1 MGLRG
6 VLGLTAAAPTAP
18 WVTALGATALAA
30 MLVFSQGALAAQ
42 SARPQPSAD
51 SPQNAE
57 QAALVDL
64 TGNWVS
70 VIDED
75 WHVRMMTPA
84 KGDYIEV
91 PLNAAARKV
100 AGEFNP
106 ALYGGAGY
114 QWSAII
120 DCRAYGAPAL
130 MHMPTRL
137 RISWASPDVLRIQSD
152 WGGQTRL
159 LHFVPGEPYGDV
171 QQAAARGPA
180 TGANDAPASLQGYS
194 VAVWQQPYQDNAPAY
209 QQAGVRAPGAAAPAR
224 TPAAGGALVVVT
236 SHLAPGWLRRNGVP
250 YGSRTRLTEYY
261 HAFQDPSGTDW
272 FDVTTE
278 VVDPEYL
285 TRPFFTS
292 SDFQREPDGSKWAPH
307 PCKQVAVE

>member
-1 MGLRG
+1 M
-6 VLGLTAAAPTAP
+6 
-18 WVTALGATALAA
+18 
-30 MLVFSQGALAAQ
+30 
-42 SARPQPSAD
+42 
-51 SPQNAE
+51 
-57 QAALVDL
+57 DL

-75 WHVRMMTPA
+75 WHVRMITPL

-91 PLNAAARKV
+91 PLNAAAREV

-120 DCRAYGAPAL
+120 DCRAYGAAAL

-137 RISWASPDVLRIQSD
+137 QISWASPDVLEIQSD
-152 WGGQTRL
+152 WGEQTRL

-180 TGANDAPASLQGYS
+180 AGATDAPASLQGFS
-194 VAVWQQPYQDNAPAY
+194 VAVWQQPYRDNAPAY
-209 QQAGVRAPGAAAPAR
+209 QREGGPGRGVPGPTMVAQP
-224 TPAAGGALVVVT
+224 GGALVVVT

-250 YGSRTRLTEYY
+250 YSARTRLTEYY
-261 HAFQDPSGTDW
+261 HAFPDPGGTDW

-292 SDFQREPDGSKWAPH
+292 SDFERESDGSKWAPH
-307 PCKQVAVE
+307 PCKQVAAE

>member
-1 MGLRG
+1 MDLRG
-6 VLGLTAAAPTAP
+6 VMGSA
-18 WVTALGATALAA
+18 ALAA
-30 MLVFSQGALAAQ
+30 MLIAGQGAPAAEPAPPGPA
-42 SARPQPSAD
+42 SD
-51 SPQNAE
+51 SPPTAE
-57 QAALVDL
+57 QAALLDL

-75 WHVRMMTPA
+75 WHVRMITPA

-91 PLNAAARKV
+91 PLNAAARQV

-106 ALYGGAGY
+106 ALYGGANY

-137 RISWASPDVLRIQSD
+137 HISWVAPDVLGIQTD

-159 LHFVPGEPYGDV
+159 LHFLPGEPFGDV
-171 QQAAARGPA
+171 QAAARGQA
-180 TGANDAPASLQGYS
+180 AGAHDAASLQGYS
-194 VAVWQQPYQDNAPAY
+194 VAVWQRPYRDNAPAY
-209 QQAGVRAPGAAAPAR
+209 QQSALRGPGGAAPGGTMAAP
-224 TPAAGGALVVVT
+224 PGGALVVVT
-236 SHLAPGWLRRNGVP
+236 SNLAPGWLRRNGVP
-250 YGSRTRLTEYY
+250 YSARTRVTEYY
-261 HAFQDPSGTDW
+261 HAFKDPNDSDW

-292 SDFQREPDGSKWAPH
+292 SDFQRESDGSKWSPH
-307 PCKQVAVE
+307 PCKQVSAP

>member
-1 MGLRG
+1 MDFRGL
-6 VLGLTAAAPTAP
+6 LGSAALTA
-18 WVTALGATALAA
+18 L
-30 MLVFSQGALAAQ
+30 MLSQGALAQ
-42 SARPQPSAD
+42 PARS
-51 SPQNAE
+51 AE
-57 QAALVDL
+57 QAALLQL

-84 KGDYIEV
+84 KGDYLEV

-137 RISWASPDVLRIQSD
+137 HISWDSPDVLKIQSD

-159 LHFVPGEPYGDV
+159 LHFLPGQPYGDV

-180 TGANDAPASLQGYS
+180 TGTNDAPASLQGYS
-194 VAVWQQPYQDNAPAY
+194 VAVWQPPYQENAPAY
-209 QQAGVRAPGAAAPAR
+209 QRRDVRAPGSGTTGP
-224 TPAAGGALVVVT
+224 TTVVSPGGALVVVT
-236 SHLAPGWLRRNGVP
+236 SNLAPGWLRRNGVP
-250 YGSRTRLTEYY
+250 YSPRTRVTEYY
-261 HAFQDPSGTDW
+261 HAFLDPGGTDW
-272 FDVTTE
+272 FEVTTE
-278 VVDPEYL
+278 VADPEYL
-285 TRPFFTS
+285 TRPFYTS
-292 SDFQREPDGSKWAPH
+292 SDFQRESDGSKWSPH
-307 PCKQVAVE
+307 PCKQVAAE

>member
-1 MGLRG
+1 MEFRG
-6 VLGLTAAAPTAP
+6 VLGSA
-18 WVTALGATALAA
+18 ALAA
-30 MLVFSQGALAAQ
+30 SLLCSQGAPAAQ
-42 SARPQPSAD
+42 PVGPAPAAD
-51 SPQNAE
+51 SPQSAE
-57 QAALVDL
+57 QAALLDL

-75 WHVRMMTPA
+75 WHVRMITPA
-84 KGDYIEV
+84 KGDYLEV

-137 RISWASPDVLRIQSD
+137 RISWASPDVLEIQSD
-152 WGGQTRL
+152 WGEQRRL
-159 LHFVPGEPYGDV
+159 LHFAPGEPYGDV
-171 QQAAARGPA
+171 EQAAARSRAAAA
-180 TGANDAPASLQGYS
+180 TDPPASLQGYS
-194 VAVWQQPYQDNAPAY
+194 VAVWQQPIPENAPAY
-209 QQAGVRAPGAAAPAR
+209 QRAQARGTGGGAAGGAMLVP
-224 TPAAGGALVVVT
+224 PGGALVVVT
-236 SHLAPGWLRRNGVP
+236 GDLAPGWLRRNGVP

-261 HAFQDPSGTDW
+261 HAFKDPGGADW

-292 SDFQREPDGSKWAPH
+292 SDFQRESDGSKWSPH
-307 PCKQVAVE
+307 PCKQVAVGQ

>member
-1 MGLRG
+1 MDLRG
-6 VLGLTAAAPTAP
+6 VLGTA
-18 WVTALGATALAA
+18 ALAA
-30 MLVFSQGALAAQ
+30 LLSFGHGALAAE
-42 SARPQPSAD
+42 PSTA
-51 SPQNAE
+51 Q

-75 WHVRMMTPA
+75 WHYRMMTPA
-84 KGDYIEV
+84 KGDYLEV

-100 AGEFNP
+100 AAEFNP
-106 ALYGGAGY
+106 ALYGGANY
-114 QWSAII
+114 QLSAII

-137 RISWASPDVLRIQSD
+137 HIGWASPDVLRIQTD

-159 LHFVPGEPYGDV
+159 LHFLPGEPYGDA
-171 QQAAARGPA
+171 QAAARQVA
-180 TGANDAPASLQGYS
+180 GAHDAASSQGYS
-194 VAVWQQPYQDNAPAY
+194 VAVWQQPYRDNAPAY
-209 QQAGVRAPGAAAPAR
+209 QQTALRGPAGAAPGPAMAAP
-224 TPAAGGALVVVT
+224 PGGALVVVT
-236 SHLAPGWLRRNGVP
+236 GNLAPGWLRRNGVP
-250 YGSRTRLTEYY
+250 YGARTRVTEYY
-261 HAFQDPSGTDW
+261 HAFKDPSDSDW

-292 SDFQREPDGSKWAPH
+292 SDFQRESDGSKWSPH
-307 PCKQVAVE
+307 PCKQVSEP

>member
-1 MGLRG
+1 
-6 VLGLTAAAPTAP
+6 
-18 WVTALGATALAA
+18 
-30 MLVFSQGALAAQ
+30 MLMFSQGTRAAQ
-42 SARPQPSAD
+42 TARPAASSD
-51 SPQNAE
+51 SPQTAQ
-57 QAALVDL
+57 QAALLDL

-75 WHVRMMTPA
+75 WHVRMITPA

-106 ALYGGAGY
+106 ALYGGADY

-137 RISWASPDVLRIQSD
+137 HISWASADVLRIQSD

-159 LHFVPGEPYGDV
+159 LHFVPGQPYGDV
-171 QQAAARGPA
+171 QRAAATDQAA
-180 TGANDAPASLQGYS
+180 GANEGSPSLQGHS
-194 VAVWQQPYQDNAPAY
+194 VAVWQQPYQENAPAY
-209 QQAGVRAPGAAAPAR
+209 QQAVVRGSGRGAPGGTMVAP
-224 TPAAGGALVVVT
+224 AGGALVVVT
-236 SHLAPGWLRRNGVP
+236 GNLAPGWLRRNGVP
-250 YGSRTRLTEYY
+250 YSSRTRLTEYY

-285 TRPFFTS
+285 TRPFLTS
-292 SDFQREPDGSKWAPH
+292 SDFQRESDGSKWSPH
-307 PCKQVAVE
+307 PCKQVTVQ

>member
-1 MGLRG
+1 M
-6 VLGLTAAAPTAP
+6 
-18 WVTALGATALAA
+18 
-30 MLVFSQGALAAQ
+30 
-42 SARPQPSAD
+42 
-51 SPQNAE
+51 
-57 QAALVDL
+57 
-64 TGNWVS
+64 
-70 VIDED
+70 I
-75 WHVRMMTPA
+75 TPL

-106 ALYGGAGY
+106 ALYGGADY

-137 RISWASPDVLRIQSD
+137 RISWASPDVLEMQSD

-159 LHFVPGEPYGDV
+159 LHFVPGDPFGDV
-171 QQAAARGPA
+171 QQAAARSQA
-180 TGANDAPASLQGYS
+180 ALAHDAPASLQGYS
-194 VAVWQQPYQDNAPAY
+194 VAVWQQPYRDNAPAY
-209 QQAGVRAPGAAAPAR
+209 QSAGGPPRGFPGRPVVALP
-224 TPAAGGALVVVT
+224 GGALVVVT
-236 SHLAPGWLRRNGVP
+236 GNLAPGWLRRNGVP
-250 YGSRTRLTEYY
+250 YSSRTRLTEYY

-278 VVDPEYL
+278 VVDPQYL

-292 SDFQREPDGSKWAPH
+292 SDFERESDGSKWAPH
-307 PCKQVAVE
+307 PCKQVAAE